1 MEEQLIVVNKLIT
14 PFEEVFSSLLYMG
27 LTPEILA

>member
-14 PFEEVFSSLLYMG
+14 PFEEVFSLLYMG